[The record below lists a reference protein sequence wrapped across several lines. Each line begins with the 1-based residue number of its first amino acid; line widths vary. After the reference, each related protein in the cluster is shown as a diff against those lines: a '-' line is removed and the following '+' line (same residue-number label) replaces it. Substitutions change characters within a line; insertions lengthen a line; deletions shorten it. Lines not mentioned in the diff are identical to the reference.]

1 MTKTYKKIFIGSII
15 ACIVTLV
22 LIYRVTIPCPIKTF
36 TGLYCPGCGIT
47 RAIFALLDG
56 QLYQAYRYNSI
67 LFIDIPIVLFL
78 EIFEKLFGKN
88 NKKIKCISN
97 IILNILLVITILY
110 GVLRNIPSF
119 SYLAPTQVG

>member
-22 LIYRVTIPCPIKTF
+22 LIYRVTIPCPIKTI